1 LYRLYQ
7 LRKLTL
13 SNNMIEWISPDIA
26 HLVHLQ
32 ELNVS
37 RNGMLLLSA
46 SVTLQQGSEY
56 CCIGI
61 AIN

>member
-1 LYRLYQ
+1 
-7 LRKLTL
+7 
-13 SNNMIEWISPDIA
+13 MIEWISPDIA